1 MGFYKGS
8 YFGEITS
15 NAKELKGLN
24 LGIYGSIFN
33 VLILTPFFPP

>member
-1 MGFYKGS
+1 M
-8 YFGEITS
+8 GEITS

-33 VLILTPFFPP
+33 VLIQTPPP

>member
-1 MGFYKGS
+1 MSFYKGS

-15 NAKELKGLN
+15 NVKELKGLN

-33 VLILTPFFPP
+33 VLIQTHFPL